1 MQNKKIKGSIALLAV
16 VSVLVGGSYAWLG
29 STDNIINVFKTEPG
43 KGSVEIYEHFNSE
56 EALVMKTGENQA
68 INKEVQIRN
77 NSNYDSLIRVKLTP
91 KVTDSLGN
99 EINGLAKYVK
109 YKYSNDISKI
119 AVGTWVKDGEYYYY
133 IGNIAPGYY
142 TDKILEKVWLDP
154 SIALDDNYKNLKDKK
169 IKFEV
174 KVEAEAVPSTVEAIT
189 ASDGFNLTNA
199 EIISAL
205 EAIILVDS
213 KDPDSGGNKDKFDND
228 MKETPLISTE

>member
-56 EALVMKTGENQA
+56 EALVMKTGVNQA

-91 KVTDSLGN
+91 KVTDSSGN
-99 EINGLAKYVK
+99 VIESLSEYVK

-119 AVGTWVKDGEYYYY
+119 AVGTWVEDGQYYYY

-142 TDKILEKVWLDP
+142 TNKILENVWLDP
-154 SIALDDNYKNLKDKK
+154 SIALNKDYKEYKN

-174 KVEAEAVPSTVEAIT
+174 KVEAEAIPSTVEAIT

-213 KDPDSGGNKDKFDND
+213 TTTASGGNKDKFDND
-228 MKETPLISTE
+228 MIETPLISTK